1 MKICAAVVLYN
12 KSCQDSL
19 TCQTLLRSGAEA
31 ISPLILDNSTRELG
45 NAAFCAA
52 QGWHYL
58 SMGGNIGLSKAYN
71 RALELFRAE
80 NVDLVVWADDD
91 TAFPEIYVS
100 ALETA
105 AKTHPEVKV
114 FLPVVMSG
122 ETIVSPALYG
132 KYHIA
137 RASSVEALSGRTIT
151 AINSG
156 MAVRLSAYDNYR
168 YPEEMFLDY
177 LDHDFMRY
185 CREKR
190 FPVLILRDTVLKQS
204 FFADSRPRRADALRR
219 RKLFEKDFR
228 IYSKACGCFPPIT
241 ALQLLKGR
249 IRMELT
255 CTRKGKQ

>member
-12 KSCQDSL
+12 KSCRDSL
-19 TCQTLLRSGAEA
+19 TCQTLLRFGAKA
-31 ISPLILDNSTRELG
+31 INPLILDNSTRELG
-45 NAAFCAA
+45 NAAFCEA
-52 QGWHYL
+52 QGWRYL
-58 SMGGNIGLSKAYN
+58 NMGGNTGLSKAYN
-71 RALELFRAE
+71 RALELFRTE

-91 TAFPEIYVS
+91 TVFPEVYAS
-100 ALETA
+100 TLETA
-105 AKTHPEVKV
+105 AKAHPEAMV

-137 RASSVEALSGRTIT
+137 RTPSIEALSGRELT

-185 CREKR
+185 CREKH
-190 FPVLILRDTVLKQS
+190 FPVFVLRNTVLKQS
-204 FFADSRPRRADALRR
+204 FFADSRPNRSDALRR